1 MPTPT
6 KADDL
11 QKLEGDSLQL
21 NHDYERLFS
30 DFNKA
35 SAFDRIA
42 ELFYDRNFSSSS
54 KSEIE
59 LLMFSFYM
67 DAVIYANQRADG
79 VIDYVKCSDYEIA
92 KQLGL
97 TQDRVRTLKLKKQAR
112 YPVAFDW
119 QKSLESIKDS
129 IRLDTAVKRIIIPV
143 TDPNL
148 NVEIRNYI
156 SSHGG
161 FVDFESG
168 KDYIRIRIEYFL
180 MLMYE
185 TLHIDEKQKFNRE
198 MKKKLGKAN
207 SHEDELLQLDK
218 RELFNNVL
226 GLASTGL
233 QAVDAVIQIAN
244 PENTLIKILH
254 QLIPAEK

>member
-11 QKLEGDSLQL
+11 QKLEGYSLQL

-67 DAVIYANQRADG
+67 DAVIRANQRADG

-92 KQLGL
+92 K
-97 TQDRVRTLKLKKQAR
+97 
-112 YPVAFDW
+112 
-119 QKSLESIKDS
+119 
-129 IRLDTAVKRIIIPV
+129 
-143 TDPNL
+143 
-148 NVEIRNYI
+148 
-156 SSHGG
+156 
-161 FVDFESG
+161 
-168 KDYIRIRIEYFL
+168 
-180 MLMYE
+180 
-185 TLHIDEKQKFNRE
+185 
-198 MKKKLGKAN
+198 
-207 SHEDELLQLDK
+207 
-218 RELFNNVL
+218 
-226 GLASTGL
+226 
-233 QAVDAVIQIAN
+233 
-244 PENTLIKILH
+244 
-254 QLIPAEK
+254 